1 MTTALVTGAS
11 AGLGAE
17 FCRQLAARGTDLV
30 LVARDEAALV
40 ALAEELSA
48 RYDVRTEVLPADLAD
63 RAALH
68 VVADRVGGDGPA
80 GGVGPVDLLVNNAG
94 FGISR
99 SFLSADVSEEE
110 RALDVMCR
118 AVLVLSHAAGRA
130 MRARDRGG
138 IVNVSSVAGFVAMG
152 SYSAIK
158 AWVTTFSE
166 GLAIELAPHGV
177 VVTAVC
183 PGFTHT
189 QFHDRAEMNM
199 SRLPE
204 AAWLDASEVVEI
216 ALADAARGRSVSVP
230 GWQYK
235 TLVAALQVIP
245 RGLVSRI
252 SSEIASRRRTR

>member
-1 MTTALVTGAS
+1 
-11 AGLGAE
+11 
-17 FCRQLAARGTDLV
+17 
-30 LVARDEAALV
+30 
-40 ALAEELSA
+40 
-48 RYDVRTEVLPADLAD
+48 
-63 RAALH
+63 
-68 VVADRVGGDGPA
+68 
-80 GGVGPVDLLVNNAG
+80 
-94 FGISR
+94 
-99 SFLSADVSEEE
+99 
-110 RALDVMCR
+110 
-118 AVLVLSHAAGRA
+118 